1 MNNNLPKKIWS
12 IIVFVV
18 FSFKSFL
25 YMKTKQTT
33 TIIDDLSHKE
43 KDKQKNTF
51 RQKKNR
57 AYEMFNGD
65 NNDQNN
71 SL

>member
-1 MNNNLPKKIWS
+1 
-12 IIVFVV
+12 
-18 FSFKSFL
+18 
-25 YMKTKQTT
+25 MKTKQTT